1 MLVSAPMASPT
12 STTLPTFPGR
22 EGNAPSSPPGRRS
35 LRFWRRVVL
44 VIYLAIVVFC
54 TLQRGVVRLNHTTF
68 PVFRASFRHLVE
80 HKDLYVMYPEEQ
92 GRKPVDLFKY
102 SPTVALLFAPFSLPP
117 LPVGLFMWNLLNAF
131 LLVYA
136 VGKVLKPKTATI
148 ALALL
153 APEVLVAVQA
163 SSSNALVTSLILLSF
178 VALEERRQLRAAALV
193 ILGALI
199 KLFPAAVITLAIFHP
214 RRWRFALLAAATG
227 IFFVL
232 LPLVAVPP
240 SELIWQHHSWFA
252 RLAGDESIH
261 RGTSV
266 MRMIHWA
273 IGGEWPNWP
282 VQLAGTLLVLSPLT
296 RGTRAWSAPQF
307 RFLFLPSPTVPLVI
321 FNHQGER
328 QTFIVSC
335 TGIVLWYLTGS
346 RSWWRTGILALSL
359 VGLLAPPQLLAWI
372 VMQVDLYRYPNKL
385 S

>member
-178 VALEERRQLRAAALV
+178 VAFEERRQLRAAGFV
-193 ILGALI
+193 VLGALI

-214 RRWRFALLAAATG
+214 RRWRLAFLAATSG
-227 IFFVL
+227 VFLVL
-232 LPLVAVPP
+232 LPLLVVPP
-240 SELIWQHHSWFA
+240 AELIRQHHSWFA
-252 RLAGDESIH
+252 RLAGDEAIH
-261 RGTSV
+261 RGTSG
-266 MRMIHWA
+266 MGMIDGV
-273 IGGEWPNWP
+273 IGGAWPNWP
-282 VQLAGTLLVLSPLT
+282 IQLAGTFLVLLPLA
-296 RGTRAWSAPQF
+296 RGPRAWNAPGF
-307 RFLFLPSPTVPLVI
+307 RLIFLSSLMVFMVI

-328 QTFIVSC
+328 PTFIVSC
-335 TGIVLWYLTGS
+335 TGIVLWYLTG
-346 RSWWRTGILALSL
+346 
-359 VGLLAPPQLLAWI
+359 
-372 VMQVDLYRYPNKL
+372 
-385 S
+385 